1 MKQTYT
7 KDNEKKGGEK
17 KCLHDNSR
25 SSVSNP
31 LSSSLNDSLAFLT
44 DSSAASARRPALN
57 PRRNGIAGRE
67 LEPKHFDDYIMHER
81 AAREARLSNITQKG
95 AKSW

>member
-1 MKQTYT
+1 M
-7 KDNEKKGGEK
+7 
-17 KCLHDNSR
+17 
-25 SSVSNP
+25 SNP